1 MTASRQGFWKRNRR
15 NRTAAGDGNW
25 ESVCYSGNGSLRQ
38 KQAAVWTVKD
48 QKCEKLLEDAE
59 TIEATK
65 DGVCTFYP
73 AEKTVYDPLVSEWDS
88 AEETV
93 PVYYE
98 RTADGFAERSYREL
112 TASEYLA
119 YVSAEDSDE
128 EAQAWKEKLEE
139 QFYTQTDENTEYTYW
154 FYAIGEDK
162 IAYRCREAGQ
172 SVGQEEGIDHAVAK
186 YSWCIS
192 SLDQGKLTK
201 ASETISGDGFSS
213 RRDWSRKKRWR
224 AWRIFQTNL
233 RKTG

>member
-1 MTASRQGFWKRNRR
+1 MGT
-15 NRTAAGDGNW
+15 
-25 ESVCYSGNGSLRQ
+25 VCYSGNRVSGK

-119 YVSAEDSDE
+119 YVSAEDSD
-128 EAQAWKEKLEE
+128 AKRHRHGRKSWKSSSTRRRMKI
-139 QFYTQTDENTEYTYW
+139 QNMTYW
-154 FYAIGEDK
+154 F
-162 IAYRCREAGQ
+162 
-172 SVGQEEGIDHAVAK
+172 
-186 YSWCIS
+186 
-192 SLDQGKLTK
+192 
-201 ASETISGDGFSS
+201 
-213 RRDWSRKKRWR
+213 
-224 AWRIFQTNL
+224 
-233 RKTG
+233 